1 MIAYV
6 VTSGCYSDYSI
17 RGVFS
22 SQEKA
27 EAYIREGGTVPHWD
41 LAEIEEW
48 EIDAEEAARA
58 TEVYSVMIR
67 ADGSLFAPP
76 YPHHSTQ
83 LIKPG
88 QLESAG
94 RCDTGCF
101 FANSTESAEH
111 ALKLAAECRQAYL
124 RETKGNA

>member
-6 VTSGCYSDYSI
+6 VTSGSYSDYSI

-27 EAYIREGGTVPHWD
+27 EAYIRERGTVPHYD

-48 EIDAEEAARA
+48 EIDAEEAALV
-58 TEVYSVMIR
+58 TDVYSVMIH
-67 ADGSLFAPP
+67 ADGSLFPPP
-76 YPHHSTQ
+76 YPRHSTQ

-88 QLESAG
+88 QLKSSG
-94 RCDTGCF
+94 GCGNGCF